1 MEVFEHPSVRACKT
15 ALNLEE
21 RKRDGFAGV
30 DRKHPLTV
38 DMLHLLITL
47 ALATAD
53 AMVGIGVLLAFT
65 CLLRT
70 SEYVPNQ
77 RSERENSCQCSFGRR
92 CALRGGAGQ

>member
-1 MEVFEHPSVRACKT
+1 MEVFEHPSARACKT

-47 ALATAD
+47 ALATGNMAD

-65 CLLRT
+65 CLL
-70 SEYVPNQ
+70 
-77 RSERENSCQCSFGRR
+77 C
-92 CALRGGAGQ
+92 